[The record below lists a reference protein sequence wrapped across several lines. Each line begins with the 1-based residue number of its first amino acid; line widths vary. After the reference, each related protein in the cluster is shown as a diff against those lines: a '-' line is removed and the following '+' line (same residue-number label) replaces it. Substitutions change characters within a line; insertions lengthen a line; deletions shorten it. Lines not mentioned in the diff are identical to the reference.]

1 MIPALR
7 FRVRLE
13 PVEEL
18 CFEGTATTA
27 TAATTAVAATDDDA
41 ADDDY
46 YYLWMLGPPSIR
58 KIQKF
63 TSLYAH
69 KQTKAHNNTHA
80 TQTCYTGRSY
90 YSMLQLYVPVYAC
103 AVTCTVVCAN
113 IRSCVVKP
121 KRHLMIRGGE
131 AKRLC

>member
-41 ADDDY
+41 DDDY
-46 YYLWMLGPPSIR
+46 YYLWMLGPRWSSIYP
-58 KIQKF
+58 KNPKV
-63 TSLYAH
+63 H
-69 KQTKAHNNTHA
+69 E
-80 TQTCYTGRSY
+80 
-90 YSMLQLYVPVYAC
+90 P
-103 AVTCTVVCAN
+103 
-113 IRSCVVKP
+113 IR
-121 KRHLMIRGGE
+121 
-131 AKRLC
+131 A